1 MKVIHIEDRFHPDMG
16 YQINYFAEYHNQNT
30 EFHILSSK
38 SFSLWKGI
46 NKDKIILYND
56 KNFERKFN
64 VKITRL
70 DSFNSKDEKYN
81 IWLKD
86 LFQTID
92 KISPDIVYTH
102 ALETLTSI
110 RIILSK
116 LNRKVLIVS
125 DTHTLM
131 NQQNKG
137 LKSKVFDIF
146 LHNIYVPAINR
157 KNIIVFYTADENKKI
172 LLDIYGIKKTNVFP
186 SLIGTNLKDYRFDE
200 IAREKIRQKLNIDF
214 NSPLILY
221 TGKLNNKKRPHL
233 LLEAVKEIE
242 DSLMQKIHLV
252 FVGPQDQEYM
262 QRNFN
267 IKFSDK
273 VKIYL
278 VGSVLNK
285 ELFKYYSAA
294 DFVVFPKENTLSA
307 LDSQACKVPVI
318 MEEDE
323 TNHARLKEGGLCY
336 KKNNIADLSEKILT
350 LLNEKSLLEKLSENG
365 YKYIREN
372 YDYETIVKQME
383 RILSEKL
390 SEFKK
395 G

>member
-307 LDSQACKVPVI
+307 
-318 MEEDE
+318 
-323 TNHARLKEGGLCY
+323 
-336 KKNNIADLSEKILT
+336 
-350 LLNEKSLLEKLSENG
+350 
-365 YKYIREN
+365 
-372 YDYETIVKQME
+372 
-383 RILSEKL
+383 
-390 SEFKK
+390 
-395 G
+395 